1 MSPDKQRIAI
11 AQACGVVSKDHWGHL
26 YKTEQG
32 YARDCP
38 DYVYDLNA
46 MHEAEKVLTG
56 RQRPFYAIELL
67 GHGSSQSSYWENHA
81 LDMFEA
87 ATTTASQRAKAFLR
101 TVGKWEEDK

>member
-1 MSPDKQRIAI
+1 MSPEAQRIAI
-11 AQACGVVSKDHWGHL
+11 HRACGGTTFWS
-26 YKTEQG
+26 
-32 YARDCP
+32 YALP
-38 DYVYDLNA
+38 TPSVHESVHDYLNDLNA

-87 ATTTASQRAKAFLR
+87 ATTTAAQRAEAFLR